1 MPDATSVLLAGPWAH
16 RDYTANGV
24 RLHVAEAGEGPLI
37 LLLHGFPEF
46 WWCWRHQLTELPRHG
61 FRVVAADLRGYGASD
76 KPPRGYDAVTAAADV
91 AGLVRALGE
100 RDAMIVGHD
109 WGGLLA
115 WSVGALHPRVVRQL
129 AVLSMPHPRLLRA
142 AALGSWPQ
150 ARAVTPLLGFQLPRL
165 PERRLTAHGG
175 RQVGRLL
182 CAWAGPRWAG
192 TADFDT
198 AAARYRAAIRI
209 PQAAYGALEYFRWAV
224 RSLPR
229 ADGRRWIGAMANPV
243 TAPTLH
249 LHGAE
254 DPYLL
259 AASAT
264 GSGRYVAA
272 PYRWRLLAGTGHFP
286 PEEQPD
292 RVTAE
297 LLEWA
302 RAAS

>member
-1 MPDATSVLLAGPWAH
+1 MPDATSVLLDGPWTH

-24 RLHVAEAGEGPLI
+24 RLHVAEAGDGPLI

-46 WWCWRHQLTELPRHG
+46 WWSWRHQLGELPRHG
-61 FRVVAADLRGYGASD
+61 LRVVAADLRGYGASD

-115 WSVGALHPRVVRQL
+115 WSVGALHPRVVRRL

-142 AALGSWPQ
+142 AALGAWPQ
-150 ARAVTPLLGFQLPRL
+150 ARAVGPLLGYQLPRW
-165 PERRLTAHGG
+165 PERLLTAHGG
-175 RQVGRLL
+175 RRVGRLL
-182 CAWAGPRWAG
+182 SAWSGPQWAG

-198 AAARYRAAIRI
+198 AVARYRAAVQI

-229 ADGRRWIGAMANPV
+229 TDGRRWIAAMANPV

-249 LHGAE
+249 LHGAD

-259 AASAT
+259 PATAT

-272 PYRWRLLAGTGHFP
+272 PYRWRLLPDTGHFP

-292 RVTAE
+292 AVTDE
-297 LLEWA
+297 LLRWA
-302 RAAS
+302 RS